1 MKLIAISDLHGN
13 LPVIEENANILI
25 IAGDISPLNIQGNK
39 PKMIKWLKTKF
50 IDWINSLN
58 VEKVY
63 LIAGNHDWVFENC
76 SDSLIVELCMLSNS
90 KLVYL
95 CNQEIEYYDSDGKKW
110 KIFGTPYCHQF
121 GNWAFMRDDDTLE
134 ELYKD
139 IPKNIDILISHDA
152 PYGCSDICFEDV
164 YWRGEKHIG
173 CVPLRDIILE
183 RSPKMVFHGH
193 LHSSNHEIEIL
204 GKSKVINCSLLNEN
218 YELVYEPLVI
228 EVENE

>member
-13 LPVIEENANILI
+13 LPVIEENADILI

-76 SDSLIVELCMLSNS
+76 SDSLIVGLHMLSNS

-95 CNQEIEYYDSDGKKW
+95 CNQETEYCDSD
-110 KIFGTPYCHQF
+110 
-121 GNWAFMRDDDTLE
+121 
-134 ELYKD
+134 EL
-139 IPKNIDILISHDA
+139 
-152 PYGCSDICFEDV
+152 
-164 YWRGEKHIG
+164 
-173 CVPLRDIILE
+173 
-183 RSPKMVFHGH
+183 
-193 LHSSNHEIEIL
+193 
-204 GKSKVINCSLLNEN
+204 SLL
-218 YELVYEPLVI
+218 Y
-228 EVENE
+228 

>member
-1 MKLIAISDLHGN
+1 MKLIAISDLHGS
-13 LPVIEENANILI
+13 LPKIEDKADIMI
-25 IAGDISPLNIQGNK
+25 IAGDISPLYIQGRKSDMTN
-39 PKMIKWLKTKF
+39 WLKNEF

-58 VEKVY
+58 VETVY
-63 LIAGNHDWVFENC
+63 LIAGNHDFVFNHC
-76 SDSLIVELCMLSNS
+76 SEMLPLELRMLSNS

-95 CNQEIEYYDSDGKKW
+95 CNEEAKYYDSEGNEW
-110 KIFGTPYCHQF
+110 KIFGTPYCHKF
-121 GNWAFMRDDDTLE
+121 GNWAFMKDDDTLE

-139 IPKNIDILISHDA
+139 IPRNIDILISHDA
-152 PYGCSDICFEDV
+152 PYGCSDICFENV

-193 LHSSNHEIEIL
+193 LHSSNHEIEML

-228 EVENE
+228 EIKNE